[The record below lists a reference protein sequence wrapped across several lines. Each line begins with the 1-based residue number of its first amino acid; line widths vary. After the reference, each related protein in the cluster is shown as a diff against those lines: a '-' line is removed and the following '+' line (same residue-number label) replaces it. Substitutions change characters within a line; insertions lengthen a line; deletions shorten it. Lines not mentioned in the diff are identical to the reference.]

1 MLTMVEVEVTAD
13 AFRDGEPVCREV
25 LITLRAEGAAVA
37 IPLVGQ
43 SGYGYKNRGPA
54 QQSLGEVVFE
64 QEVE

>member
-1 MLTMVEVEVTAD
+1 
-13 AFRDGEPVCREV
+13 VCREV